1 MPNRRICAALAAA
14 AVLSLVP
21 GVIHAAGQVAP
32 GYPGDDA
39 HWRSADKQVFAT
51 AYGLSTSRVW
61 LTGQSG
67 ILSEV
72 FYPNLSTPALR
83 DLDFAVLDGAGHA
96 TRVSTGATHTAVMR
110 NFSAPM
116 VRQTSI
122 AKDRSWTLTL
132 DLVTDPSRATVLADT
147 YFHSK
152 DGKPRTLVALADPS
166 LNNDGA
172 DDNAAAG
179 VSTASAYE
187 FDSAVTMQATP
198 RFTTTSVGYLGASD
212 GWTDV
217 ASDGKLSWRY
227 TSTELAGNVVLTG
240 VLPLDGLT
248 NSNDGKGHSVHA
260 TIALG
265 FADSLASSRKV
276 AAASL
281 IAGSAKATKSFR
293 SGWQGYF
300 KKVVHTPASVKSAA
314 EKRAYRASVMVL
326 AASEDKDNPGAFIA
340 SPTLPWDWAS
350 NSNLSGGATGYH
362 AVWARDEYQMATAMA
377 ALGDRAAAVRAVR
390 FLFDV
395 QQKTTGGFP
404 QNSSVDGIPTATAV
418 QLDQVALPIV
428 LAQQLGITDGTTW
441 SEIKSAADYLIGYN
455 QGGVTA
461 PASGQERWE
470 EQSGYSPS
478 TLAAEIAGLVC
489 AADIAGINSD
499 STSQSRYLAK
509 ADEWASKV
517 KTWTATTTGAYSK
530 LPYFIRLSKGGDPNS
545 GSTFDIG
552 NGGGHVDPRNVVD
565 AGFLELV
572 RLGIMSPNDATIVN
586 TLRVVDR
593 RIARTINKLTYF
605 YRYTK
610 DGYGESADG
619 SPWSTSGG
627 TRGRLWPLLSGERG
641 EYALLAG
648 HSGAPQLA
656 AMAAAAT
663 STYLIPEQVWDSS
676 APAGTG
682 GRAPGSPSAS
692 ATPLGWSHAQFIR
705 LAWGISNG
713 SPVEYPRVVA
723 CHFLHRCAK

>member
-1 MPNRRICAALAAA
+1 MFRRRLCLPLAGALACA
-14 AVLSLVP
+14 LVP
-21 GVIHAAGQVAP
+21 GVIHAAAQTAP
-32 GYPGDDA
+32 GFPGDDD

-51 AYGLSTSRVW
+51 AYGRSTSRVW

-83 DLDFAVLDGAGHA
+83 ELDFAVLDGKGHA
-96 TRVSTGATHTAVMR
+96 TRVSSGATHTALMR

-116 VRQTSI
+116 VRQTSV

-132 DLVTDPSRATVLADT
+132 DLVTDPSRASVVADV

-166 LNNDGA
+166 LGNDGA
-172 DDNAAAG
+172 DDNAVAG
-179 VSTASAYE
+179 ANTASAYE

-198 RFTTTSVGYLGASD
+198 RFTTTSIGYLGASD

-227 TSTELAGNVVLTG
+227 TATDMGGNVTLTG

-248 NSNDGKGHSVHA
+248 NSASDKGHSVHA

-265 FADSLASSRKV
+265 FADSLASSRRV

-281 IAGSAKATKSFR
+281 ITGSGAITKSFL
-293 SGWQGYF
+293 SGWKGYF
-300 KKVVHTPASVKSAA
+300 KKVVRTPASLKSIA
-314 EKRAYRASVMVL
+314 EKRAYRTSVMML
-326 AASEDKDNPGAFIA
+326 ASSEDKDNPGAFIA

-350 NSNLSGGATGYH
+350 NPNLSGGATGYH

-377 ALGDRAAAVRAVR
+377 ALGDRAAAVRAVH

-395 QQKTTGGFP
+395 QQKTNGGFP
-404 QNSSVDGIPTATAV
+404 QNSAVDGVPTASGL

-441 SEIKSAADYLIGYN
+441 SQVKAAADYLIAFR
-455 QGGVTA
+455 QSDVSA

-478 TLAAEIAGLVC
+478 TIAAEIAGLVC
-489 AADIAGINSD
+489 AADVAATNGD
-499 STSQSRYLAK
+499 SASHDRYLAK
-509 ADEWASKV
+509 ADEWAGKV
-517 KTWTATTTGAYSK
+517 KSWTATTTGPYSN
-530 LPYFIRLSKGGDPNS
+530 LPYFIRLSKSGDPNS
-545 GSTFDIG
+545 NVTFDIG
-552 NGGGHVDPRNVVD
+552 NGGGGVDPRTVVD

-572 RLGIMSPNDATIVN
+572 RLGIMSPSDPTIVN
-586 TLRVVDR
+586 SLRVVDR
-593 RIARTINKLTYF
+593 RIAKSINKHTYF

-610 DGYGESADG
+610 DGYGEALDG
-619 SPWSTSGG
+619 SPWSTGGG

-656 AMAAAAT
+656 AMAAATT
-663 STYLIPEQVWDSS
+663 STYLIPEQVWDTS

-682 GRAPGSPSAS
+682 GRRPGSPSAS

-705 LAWGISNG
+705 LAWGIANG
-713 SPVEYPRVVA
+713 SPVEYPQVVA
-723 CHFLHRCAK
+723 CHFLRRCVK